1 MTKSAPKPTFDQLF
15 GNLNL
20 PVKPSMQATGA
31 KMTIEEFDNVDVP
44 AGKQTGFS
52 GMLDSA
58 GFKQADA
65 TQPTQRVITV

>member
-1 MTKSAPKPTFDQLF
+1 MTQQAPKPTFDQLF

-20 PVKPSMQATGA
+20 PVKPAMQATGA

-44 AGKQTGFS
+44 NGRSGFS

-65 TQPTQRVITV
+65 AKPVQRVITV